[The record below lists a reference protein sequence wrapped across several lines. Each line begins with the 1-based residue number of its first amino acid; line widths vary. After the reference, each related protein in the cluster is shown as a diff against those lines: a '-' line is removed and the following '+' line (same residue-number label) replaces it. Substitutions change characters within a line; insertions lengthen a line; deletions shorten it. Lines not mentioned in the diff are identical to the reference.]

1 MIGCIKMEENEIK
14 ININKKLSDSELVV
28 INEFE
33 KYFLS
38 YILVYDKSY
47 IMGKVSMLFLL
58 DYIDIDEYERL
69 CYIIRTF

>member
-1 MIGCIKMEENEIK
+1 MDKSNKEIK
-14 ININKKLSDSELVV
+14 INIIKKLNESELRI

-33 KYFLS
+33 KHFLS
-38 YILVYDKSY
+38 YILQHNKSY

-58 DYIDIDEYERL
+58 DYIDRYEYERL

>member
-1 MIGCIKMEENEIK
+1 MKKMEQNEIK
-14 ININKKLSDSELVV
+14 ININKKLNDSELVI

-38 YILVYDKSY
+38 YVLVYDKSY
-47 IMGKVSMLFLL
+47 IMGKVSMLYVL
-58 DYIDIDEYERL
+58 DYIDKDEFERL